1 MEQTTRVA
9 LFIAGASVF
18 AMLAITGKPN
28 VVLAQA
34 LLVGLPLLLI
44 VFPDA
49 MESAFRSTFHGM
61 TQGGDPTPGI
71 FLAVLGWI
79 ALIVFA
85 IGSPILQI
93 LQRS

>member
-1 MEQTTRVA
+1 MQQSARVA
-9 LFIAGASVF
+9 LFIAGASVVAVF
-18 AMLAITGKPN
+18 AITGKPN
-28 VVLAQA
+28 VVIAQA

-61 TQGGDPTPGI
+61 TQGGDPTPGE

-79 ALIVFA
+79 ALIAFA
-85 IGSPILQI
+85 VGSPVLQI
-93 LQRS
+93 LQRD